1 MNKIV
6 VYIFAYALLIP
17 CALLAQSK
25 DSSNLSASMEPIAK
39 FSKLIPGE
47 FISAEVDVLGNMYLL
62 TTSYQ
67 LQKISPTGE
76 KLTVFNDVKKYGNPS
91 LINVRNPLKAIVYYP
106 QFATIVALNQA
117 LAVINSINL
126 RNENIFNVRAVATA
140 YDNTLWIFDEQDFK
154 IKKINDQ
161 GKVLL
166 ESNDMRMMT
175 SDLPAASQLIDAG
188 NQLFLYDSAK
198 GLYRFDYYGAYVSLL
213 PIKGWKNIVVENN
226 RIYGFVGN
234 SILVYRL
241 DTMQE
246 QAYPLP
252 TSIGSYLSIKIANGQ
267 LYVLTKRGLEIY
279 SLL

>member
-1 MNKIV
+1 
-6 VYIFAYALLIP
+6 
-17 CALLAQSK
+17 
-25 DSSNLSASMEPIAK
+25 MEPIVK

-76 KLTVFNDVKKYGNPS
+76 KLSVFNDVKKYGNPS
-91 LINVRNPLKAIVYYP
+91 LINVRNPLKVIVYYP

-198 GLYRFDYYGAYVSLL
+198 GLYRFDYYGAYISLL

-226 RIYGFVGN
+226 RVYGFVGN